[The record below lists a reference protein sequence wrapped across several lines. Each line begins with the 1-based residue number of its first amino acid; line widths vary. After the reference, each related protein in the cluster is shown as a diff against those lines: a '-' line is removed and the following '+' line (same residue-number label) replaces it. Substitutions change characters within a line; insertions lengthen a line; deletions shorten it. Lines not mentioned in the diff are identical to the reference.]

1 MLRKDVSA
9 ETLGMERDELPL
21 SWKHALLAVLPG
33 FLAATGFTN
42 TDFSIRMLTSAVLL
56 ATYLALAYF
65 WSGRHFPGWSLMAA
79 GMLASIGL
87 MIASG
92 ILGGLAST
100 IVGPSA
106 NSIVL
111 LMLLVMLVALFIY
124 LIRGRHISWR
134 VWMLSVLIV
143 ACQLAVRIKYF
154 ALFGLSWSTA
164 IDWFSISLYSAV
176 TGLLLPV
183 AFGLFPARKHGLLA
197 MLFTIGM
204 IYMGI
209 QLLIDVNQKVSAVIV
224 DSFSFLAYK
233 AMTPFLFTVLA
244 PLWFLCASSPRSRLS
259 GLLVLTGLAIAF
271 NLSVVGISYGDLPL
285 IIWGSFVPY
294 TTSVLLALSLAYILY
309 EESEKG
315 PRPT

>member
-1 MLRKDVSA
+1 MLRKEVSA

-33 FLAATGFTN
+33 FLATTGLTN

-56 ATYLALAYF
+56 AAYLALAYF
-65 WSGRHFPGWSLMAA
+65 WSSRQIPGWSLMAA

-87 MIASG
+87 TIVSG
-92 ILGGLAST
+92 VLGGLAS
-100 IVGPSA
+100 ILVGQSA

-111 LMLLVMLVALFIY
+111 LVLLVMLVTLFIF
-124 LIRGRHISWR
+124 LIRSRHISR
-134 VWMLSVLIV
+134 HVWVLIVLIV
-143 ACQLAVRIKYF
+143 ACQLAVRVKYF
-154 ALFGLSWSTA
+154 TLFGLSWVTA
-164 IDWFSISLYSAV
+164 IDWFGISLYSAV

-204 IYMGI
+204 VYMGI
-209 QLLIDVNQKVSAVIV
+209 QLLIDVNQKVSAVIG
-224 DSFSFLAYK
+224 DNFSFLSYS

-244 PLWFLCASSPRSRLS
+244 PLWFLRARSPRSRLS

-271 NLSVVGISYGDLPL
+271 NLTVVGISYGDLPL
-285 IIWGSFVPY
+285 ILWGSFVPY
-294 TTSVLLALSLAYILY
+294 TTSVLLALVLAYSLY
-309 EESEKG
+309 EESEKD